1 MYFDIRIYYKTGNSF
16 GSHDAND
23 LLDIP
28 MSSYEIA
35 KENKRRIKEHY
46 KIYQERHSYCKL
58 KDLQFPDFY
67 IHFYDFGNFKS
78 DIDGIK
84 LLIDDTGKE
93 HELLS
98 PFWIGYFET
107 LHDVKI
113 EIIDDDDY

>member
-16 GSHDAND
+16 GSEDTSD

-46 KIYQERHSYCKL
+46 KIYQERHSYRKL
-58 KDLQFPDFY
+58 TDLNFPDFY
-67 IHFYDFGNFKS
+67 IPYHDWGNYKS
-78 DIDGIK
+78 DTDGIK

-98 PFWIGYFET
+98 PFWIGYFER
-107 LHDVKI
+107 LNEVKI
-113 EIIDDDDY
+113 EIIDEDD

>member
-23 LLDIP
+23 MLELP
-28 MSSYEIA
+28 TSSYEIA

-46 KIYQERHSYCKL
+46 KIYKQRHSYTKL

-67 IHFYDFGNFKS
+67 IHFYDFGNWKS

-84 LLIDDTGKE
+84 LLSDKGE
-93 HELLS
+93 HQVLS
-98 PFWIGYFET
+98 PFWIGYFES
-107 LHDVKI
+107 LNDVKI
-113 EIIDDDDY
+113 EIIDDDDDY